1 MKYKE
6 HGDAHRGHPQG
17 SSREGT
23 GSPGAGTPVARHSRD
38 TVPFSRTARSTSLG
52 SMFGGTATQACVAI
66 SSAQPKTQTGCTAR
80 TSPRS
85 GREPQHC
92 TVPPLPSKSVTR
104 FFFSAPC
111 LVSHPAPSAS
121 RPARPPLRGWLRHR
135 CRHLHRSGQ
144 PSRSRGRREGSRLA
158 LVTCNPP
165 SSAPAAPGHTTLPC
179 TPPQP
184 HHAPPTW
191 KMLPVAGSGTP
202 SFLQLSRGGGVPVAW
217 HRSVTGWRRA
227 TVTASPSAML
237 TEGRAGQRGNK
248 AGGKPLAS
256 RAHPDVWDGER
267 VSPRCCCAHL
277 APKPTPE
284 PGPPQPGC
292 CPGRC
297 RVLGVRAPR
306 GQSAGSHCPQTP
318 PRHPLHLAGVHPSAT
333 CKEQGGR

>member
-1 MKYKE
+1 MTFGDITRDGCGVMANGADEGVSAKPISQGCAPIHARGILGEHPALSQPLSSPCTPRTHRSPAGCTQARCPRRRWRPRSGSCRHQKGGHGGSPGASHPWTGSGPGWSRAARSPCTRRCLQGRRGMRYKE

-38 TVPFSRTARSTSLG
+38 AVLFSRTARSTSLG

-66 SSAQPKTQTGCTAR
+66 SSAQPKTQTGCTAH

-104 FFFSAPC
+104 FFFSAPF

-158 LVTCNPP
+158 LVTCNPT
-165 SSAPAAPGHTTLPC
+165 SSAPAAPGHTALPC

-184 HHAPPTW
+184 HHAP
-191 KMLPVAGSGTP
+191 
-202 SFLQLSRGGGVPVAW
+202 Q
-217 HRSVTGWRRA
+217 
-227 TVTASPSAML
+227 
-237 TEGRAGQRGNK
+237 
-248 AGGKPLAS
+248 
-256 RAHPDVWDGER
+256 
-267 VSPRCCCAHL
+267 
-277 APKPTPE
+277 
-284 PGPPQPGC
+284 
-292 CPGRC
+292 PGRC
-297 RVLGVRAPR
+297 CPWLAAGPR
-306 GQSAGSHCPQTP
+306 
-318 PRHPLHLAGVHPSAT
+318 PSSS
-333 CKEQGGR
+333 